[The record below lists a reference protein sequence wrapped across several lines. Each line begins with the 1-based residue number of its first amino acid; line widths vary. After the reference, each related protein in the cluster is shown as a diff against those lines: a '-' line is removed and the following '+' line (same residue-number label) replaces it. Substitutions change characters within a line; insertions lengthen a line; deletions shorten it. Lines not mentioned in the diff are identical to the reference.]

1 MLLCLS
7 PNSPLPSPLP
17 RQTVKH
23 HPASV
28 DLELV
33 KRLSG
38 ASTEGKLLSFLSKSF
53 ACVNRELAGRIVD
66 EMQAGVTAD
75 TAPSELTLQQ
85 VARLHQLLHEV
96 KFPDPTGDHLSP
108 AGESVRPVVSRGSWI
123 GSPRAG

>member
-1 MLLCLS
+1 MLLCLAS
-7 PNSPLPSPLP
+7 DSPLPSPVP

-108 AGESVRPVVSRGSWI
+108 AGGSVRSGASRCSWMR
-123 GSPRAG
+123 SPWAG